1 MSKQITREELAE
13 IFTKLLVTDEI
24 DNAGLFAEFM
34 TDAATLI
41 TRYCGG
47 EVRELADNMTD
58 EWLVGVYATP
68 DCNSIWAPYDLEG
81 EFDIQ
86 QGANDYRNPTGTS

>member
-24 DNAGLFAEFM
+24 DAEFM
-34 TDAATLI
+34 TDAAILV

-47 EVRELADNMTD
+47 EVRELADNMTGD
-58 EWLVGVYATP
+58 W
-68 DCNSIWAPYDLEG
+68 
-81 EFDIQ
+81 
-86 QGANDYRNPTGTS
+86 